1 MSEENKEKRR
11 NAYRAYLS
19 GLGIHELRTY
29 ARHIGVSKP
38 TKEKPKNILIEAILD
53 ILTGVVPPV
62 PPSSR
67 GAPVKEN
74 STDLTVIEEK
84 IKEIDE
90 SFSVGQKK
98 KFVLADGKPSQSG
111 TDISL
116 VGTSPNKWVLNSP
129 EQEAEDEK
137 YYNTVYKGQ
146 VVTVDGEYY
155 LVPLD
160 LSDMEAKIFVP
171 QSFVRGYRLCEGDV
185 VYCRAKKSLSLYQV
199 GEILSVN
206 ETEERFERL
215 PFAENTAQE
224 SREVLSL
231 LNEKA
236 KDSVLVKYLDWIL
249 PIGKGQ
255 RGLIVAPPKA
265 GKSVLLKEIANNAK
279 EANPKL
285 CVFVLLIDQAPETV
299 DAYRKCFSSRE
310 LVYTS
315 FCDEAEKQVQIAR
328 LVLERAKRYVEMGRD
343 VLFLLDSFSSLAQAY
358 NETEE
363 SVGGKTLVGGLESKT
378 LQFIREYFSTGRNIG
393 EGGSFTLCGTV
404 SVDTGNPADGLIFDR
419 LSSLSNLK
427 IVLNGELAKRREYP
441 AIDCFASRNWSDALM
456 ATIPQ
461 GLERALNDK
470 FQSDSKS
477 CLEALRKSNSKADFY
492 ALLGVKNEC

>member
-11 NAYRAYLS
+11 NAYRAYLA

-53 ILTGVVPPV
+53 ILTGITPPV

-74 STDLTVIEEK
+74 STNLTAIEEK

-90 SFSVGQKK
+90 SFSGEQKK
-98 KFVLADGKPSQSG
+98 KFVLTDGKSSQTG
-111 TDISL
+111 TDISF
-116 VGTSPNKWVLNSP
+116 VDVHPTKWVLNSP
-129 EQEAEDEK
+129 EREEEVK
-137 YYNTVYKGQ
+137 RYYNTIYKGH
-146 VVTVDGEYY
+146 VVATENEYY
-155 LVPLD
+155 LVPLN
-160 LSDMEAKIFVP
+160 LSDVESKIFVP
-171 QSFVRGYRLCEGDV
+171 QTFVRAYRLCEGDV
-185 VYCRAKKSLSLYQV
+185 VYCRAKKSLSRYQV
-199 GEILSVN
+199 EEILSVN

-215 PFAENTAQE
+215 PFTENTAQE
-224 SREVLSL
+224 PSEVLSFA
-231 LNEKA
+231 NEKA
-236 KDSVLVKYLDWIL
+236 KDAVLVKYLDWIL

-265 GKSVLLKEIANNAK
+265 GKSVLLRELAKNAK

-285 CVFVLLIDQAPETV
+285 CVFVLLIDQSPETV
-299 DAYRKCFSSRE
+299 DEYRKNFSLRE

-328 LVLERAKRYVEMGRD
+328 LFLERAKRYAEMGRD

-378 LQFIREYFSTGRNIG
+378 LQFIREYFSTGRNIS
-393 EGGSFTLCGTV
+393 EGGSFTFCGTV

-419 LSSLSNLK
+419 LSSLSNLQ

-441 AIDCFASRNWSDALM
+441 AIDCFASRNWADTLM
-456 ATIPQ
+456 TVVPQ
-461 GLERALNDK
+461 GLEGALVNK
-470 FQSDSKS
+470 FQSDSKA
-477 CLEALRKSNSKADFY
+477 CLDALKRSNDKADFY
-492 ALLGVKNEC
+492 AFLGVKSEC